1 MNARDYSQIDTTPD
15 QSALSGFL
23 DGFLGL
29 LDQSQA
35 PDYLLAYAVGGA
47 EFARNSI

>member
-1 MNARDYSQIDTTPD
+1 MKSRSYSIIAEPD
-15 QSALSGFL
+15 ETALAGFL

-29 LDQSQA
+29 LDQSSA
-35 PDYLLAYAVGGA
+35 PDYLLAYAAGGA